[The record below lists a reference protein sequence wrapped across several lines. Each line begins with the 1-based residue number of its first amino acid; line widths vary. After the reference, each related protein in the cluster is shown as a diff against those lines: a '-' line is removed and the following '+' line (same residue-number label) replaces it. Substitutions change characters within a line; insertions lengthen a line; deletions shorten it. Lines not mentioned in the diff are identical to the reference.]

1 MIPKTFYLLALSFLL
16 TPQFPAHAETRLR
29 NSSEIVFQAMQDE
42 MARALRDL
50 KIDVFNPPYF
60 INYQIRNQDYLEVVA
75 SFGSILNSKSDSRR
89 VLYVD
94 VKIGDPQ
101 FDSSTPDSHQ
111 YSVEQF
117 VPLEDDLDAL
127 KRAIWYETDLRYKQA
142 IMNYLKKKGRFVSG
156 VEKHEL
162 PDFSKGQAEPAT
174 RIDAVPELDADTAQ
188 WEDLARRVSAEFK
201 NASDIEKSSVKIF
214 GRRLARHYLDSDGNK
229 IRDASLQFG
238 VILEAWS
245 KTASGSPIHD
255 QETVYFSRPEHFPAE
270 RDLVRRAKQLI
281 AGVQS
286 LKKAPEAQ
294 PYVGPALFSPDATA
308 VLFHE
313 AIGHRLE
320 ADRLRNASDG
330 KTFMEKIGEPILP
343 PFITVVDNPAMDRYD
358 GADLLGHYQFDDE
371 GQPSQEVVLID
382 RGMLRSFLL
391 SRAPVLGFSRT
402 NGHARGDG
410 MKSPMSRMSNFVVR
424 SDNRISA
431 ELLKQRLIE
440 EIKRQNKPYGLLIRK
455 ISGGETHTES
465 ADYQVFKGKPLYMY
479 KVYPEDGRE
488 ELVRGVEFVGT
499 PLSMIG
505 KIMATGDD
513 YTVINGFCG
522 AESGVLPVTSIA
534 PTALLREVEL
544 QVSREQSL
552 RKPILAPPAITE

>member
-1 MIPKTFYLLALSFLL
+1 
-16 TPQFPAHAETRLR
+16 
-29 NSSEIVFQAMQDE
+29 
-42 MARALRDL
+42 
-50 KIDVFNPPYF
+50 YF
-60 INYQIRNQDYLEVVA
+60 VNYQVRNQDYLEVTA
-75 SFGSILNSKSDSRR
+75 SFGSILSSRTDNR
-89 VLYVD
+89 RTLYVD

-111 YSVEQF
+111 YSVEQL
-117 VPLEDDLDAL
+117 VPVEDDLDAL

-156 VEKHEL
+156 VEKHDL
-162 PDFSKGQAEPAT
+162 PDFSKGPEEPVKRIGIVPALDSNTAE
-174 RIDAVPELDADTAQ
+174 
-188 WEDLARRVSAEFK
+188 WEDLARRVSAVFK
-201 NASDIEKSSVKIF
+201 TAPDIEKSNVKIF
-214 GRRLARHYLDSDGNK
+214 GRRVVRHYLDSDGNK

-238 VILEAWS
+238 VVMEAWL
-245 KTASGSPIHD
+245 KTESGSPIHD
-255 QETVYFSRPEHFPAE
+255 QETVYFSRPHHFPVE
-270 RDLVRRAKQLI
+270 QDLIQKAKQLI
-281 AGVQS
+281 VGIQS
-286 LKKAPEAQ
+286 LKEAPEAQ
-294 PYVGPALFSPDATA
+294 PFVGPALFSPDATA

-330 KTFMEKIGEPILP
+330 KTFMEKIGERILP
-343 PFITVVDNPAMDRYD
+343 SFITIVDNPAMDQYN
-358 GADLLGHYQFDDE
+358 GEDLLGHYRFDDQ

-382 RGMLRSFLL
+382 RGMLRNFLL
-391 SRAPVLGFSRT
+391 SRSPVLGFSRT

-431 ELLKQRLIE
+431 EQLKQRLIE

-465 ADYQVFKGKPLYMY
+465 AAYQVFKGRPLYMY
-479 KVYPEDGRE
+479 RVYPDGRE

-505 KIMATGDD
+505 KIMVTGDD
-513 YTVINGFCG
+513 YAVINGFCG
-522 AESGVLPVTSIA
+522 AESGLLPVTSIT
-534 PTALLREVEL
+534 PTILLREVEL

-552 RKPILAPPAITE
+552 RKPILPPPAITE